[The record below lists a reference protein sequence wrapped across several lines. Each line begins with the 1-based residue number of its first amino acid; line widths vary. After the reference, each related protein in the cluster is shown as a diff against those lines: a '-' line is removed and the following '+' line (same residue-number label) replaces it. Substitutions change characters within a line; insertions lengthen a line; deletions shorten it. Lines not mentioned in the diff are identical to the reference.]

1 MSQLPRRA
9 SEGVRRLHLDVEPP
23 ENAATDADSGGI
35 VLVTDA
41 TGGVSFTAVHLW
53 SGDSL

>member
-23 ENAATDADSGGI
+23 ENAAIDADSGGI

-41 TGGVSFTAVHLW
+41 TGGVSFTAVHL
-53 SGDSL
+53 